1 MNMTDNE
8 GNVVIP
14 GEDTA
19 VAATT
24 DAAALRQQAEAQ
36 SQEIEEQTRQQ
47 PLTGTQRP
55 IATLAAEQYKDSPNY
70 LVQLQQLET
79 SYRYYRPIRGDGDC
93 YYRAFLYSLVEH
105 VLLAN
110 DNDNDDATTTDESQE
125 QQFHQ
130 QRQRQQRR
138 DDILTY
144 FKVTS
149 WKNVLAAGY
158 SEMALEIF
166 HDCMV
171 ELLENL
177 TTMEAFHA
185 IMNIENDVS
194 DYCTWYM
201 RAITAAYLKQPDHTD
216 RFLPFCYEFHCH
228 DMNEFCARHVEPM
241 HQECEQVQV
250 LALAEA
256 TGVAVRIE
264 YVDGRSSN
272 NGHNGGGPVTIQAH
286 TFGPDDAT
294 VHLTLLYRPGHYD
307 ILYT

>member
-1 MNMTDNE
+1 MNMTDHE

-19 VAATT
+19 ATATT
-24 DAAALRQQAEAQ
+24 DAADNAGDDTSMTALRQQAEAQ

-55 IATLAAEQYKDSPNY
+55 IATLAAEQYKDSPNF
-70 LVQLQQLET
+70 LVQLQQLEK
-79 SYRYYRPIRGDGDC
+79 SYRYYRPIRGDGNC

-110 DNDNDDATTTDESQE
+110 DSDNDATIDEP
-125 QQFHQ
+125 Q
-130 QRQRQQRR
+130 QRQRQQRQR

-149 WKNVLAAGY
+149 WNNVLAAGY

-166 HDCMV
+166 HDCIV

-177 TTMEAFHA
+177 TTMEAFHT
-185 IMNIENDVS
+185 IMNVENDVS

-201 RAITAAYLKQPDHTD
+201 RAITAAYLKQHID

-256 TGVAVRIE
+256 TGVSVRIE
-264 YVDGRSSN
+264 YVDGRT

-286 TFGPDDAT
+286 TFGPDDAA
-294 VHLTLLYRPGHYD
+294 VRLTLLYRPGHYD